1 MTLTSLNNVNF
12 DNNFYIE
19 INDTLSESLSLE
31 LNNLLVEAAT
41 LTSMVN
47 TSKKDSM
54 HIGIEVDK
62 KKLIE
67 KIQKL
72 VLKAYKDA
80 EKKPLENP
88 KPIMRIRYVT
98 AGESSK
104 PASIKETD
112 IKTGG
117 RPKEIVVYPPS
128 KGDFEKKAENAEKGT
143 SRTSTLGKYQIRVK
157 QSNMIN
163 DYVVISLQ
171 FLLGVILDKKLYNVK
186 GSGNKILEFASAAA
200 PVLFDTREKMNKL
213 ADTYKFKKPTIYPI
227 DKIEKNIVD
236 AMVKSQSQAAK
247 DKKSAIAAANSRKEE
262 GIKDDYSIS
271 VYSYRNN
278 KITVNAKIA
287 VEKIA
292 NSMGYTKISGSE
304 LPSDWNGTKKAWS
317 DKVKEIKENTIENI
331 KNTFGSKTTVSWDTA
346 WINIFHQL

>member
-19 INDTLSESLSLE
+19 IEDTLSESLSLE
-31 LNNLLVEAAT
+31 INNLLIEAAT
-41 LTSMVN
+41 LKSISN
-47 TSKKDSM
+47 TSKKDSL
-54 HIGIEVDK
+54 HIGTEVDK
-62 KKLIE
+62 KKLID

-98 AGESSK
+98 GGESKK
-104 PASIKETD
+104 PSSIKDTD

-117 RPKEIVVYPPS
+117 RPKEIVVYPPN
-128 KGDFEKKAENAEKGT
+128 KGDFEKRAENIQNGT
-143 SRTSTLGKYQIRVK
+143 SRETNLSKYQIRVK
-157 QSNMIN
+157 QSNEIG
-163 DYVVISLQ
+163 DYVVVSLQ

-186 GSGNKILEFASAAA
+186 GSGNKILDFAKAAA
-200 PVLFDTREKMNKL
+200 PVLFDTREKMNL
-213 ADTYKFKKPTIYPI
+213 LSDTYKFKKPTIYTI
-227 DKIEKNIVD
+227 DKIEKNLVD
-236 AMVKSQSQAAK
+236 AIIKSQSQAAK
-247 DKKSAIAAANSRKEE
+247 DKKSAIEAANSRKEE

-271 VYSYRNN
+271 IYSYRNN
-278 KITVNAKIA
+278 KITVNARIA

-292 NSMGYTKISGSE
+292 NSLGYNKITGSE
-304 LPSDWNGTKKAWS
+304 IPEGWTGTKKSWT
-317 DKVKEIKENTIENI
+317 DKVKEIKETTIDNI
-331 KNTFGSKTTVSWDTA
+331 KSKFGSKTTVSWDTA